1 MELVGK
7 EVLVIG
13 ERNPNSKDYKH
24 YRQRSHHISHGFA
37 DDSVAIIYHH
47 LGSTIF
53 ALKGLTESGGIV
65 TQRLHKCQFKI
76 I

>member
-24 YRQRSHHISHGFA
+24 YRLRSHHMGHVFA
-37 DDSVAIIYHH
+37 DDSVAIIDHR
-47 LGSTIF
+47 LGYNIF
-53 ALKGLTESGGIV
+53 ILKGLTESGGIV